1 MADETEVTQPPSHAR
16 TTPPNGQPTGPYY
29 HHSHHHHHQQHH
41 PHTQD
46 SAPSPPPSGTANHG
60 AHEATFVRPS
70 DLLRPKPVPRHIPP
84 PAPPKPERPIDR
96 DERAGLHAIRDF
108 LRARKCYDV
117 LPLSFRL
124 IELDVGLT
132 VKESLQIMVQCGI
145 VSAPLWDSN
154 TSTYAGLLTVNDYL
168 NVVRY
173 YNVHADKL
181 KDVDKLLLSDLKDVE
196 KVLNVKP
203 PETVSASPE
212 AILYDALRKQ
222 LVSRARRIPLVS
234 YDSDTQRTMVTSV
247 ITQYRILKFISMNV
261 KETDMLKKPLE
272 MIKLGTYTGIVR
284 CSMDTT
290 VLDVVDEMVTKNI
303 SSVPVVTTE
312 GMLLNVF
319 EAVDVIEILKSG
331 DYGNLTWTV
340 GKALSCRSP
349 THPGIYCCS
358 IEDGLDTIFETIKKS
373 RVHRLMVVDE
383 QNYLKGVLSLSDILH
398 YLLVDGSEEKDGAG
412 HGHLNAE
419 KIYGA

>member
-1 MADETEVTQPPSHAR
+1 MAENAEVTQTSTPPSAQPTFSTNQPTSPSAASH
-16 TTPPNGQPTGPYY
+16 TTPASLG
-29 HHSHHHHHQQHH
+29 
-41 PHTQD
+41 
-46 SAPSPPPSGTANHG
+46 
-60 AHEATFVRPS
+60 HEATFVRPS
-70 DLLRPKPVPRHIPP
+70 DLLRPRAISRPIA
-84 PAPPKPERPIDR
+84 PAKPERPIDR
-96 DERAGLHAIRDF
+96 DERAGLKAIRDF
-108 LRARKCYDV
+108 LRVRNCYEV

-132 VKESLQIMVQCGI
+132 VKESLNILVQCGI
-145 VSAPLWDSN
+145 VSAPLWDSS
-154 TSTYAGLLTVNDYL
+154 TSTYAGLLTVNDFL

-173 YNVHADKL
+173 YNLHADKL

-234 YDSDTQRTMVTSV
+234 YDSDTQRMMVTSV
-247 ITQYRILKFISMNV
+247 ITQYRILKFIAMNV
-261 KETDMLKKPLE
+261 KETEMLRKPLE
-272 MIKLGTYTGIVR
+272 MIKLGTYGNIVR

-290 VLDVVDEMVTKNI
+290 MLDVIDEMVMKNI

-312 GMLLNVF
+312 GVLLNVF
-319 EAVDVIEILKSG
+319 EAVDVIEILKTG

-340 GKALSCRSP
+340 GKALSARSP
-349 THPGIYCCS
+349 NHPGIYCCS
-358 IEDGLDTIFETIKKS
+358 LEDGLDTIMETIRKS

-383 QNYLKGVLSLSDILH
+383 NNYLKGVLSLSDILH
-398 YLLVDGSEEKDGAG
+398 YILVEGQEET
-412 HGHLNAE
+412 NQV
-419 KIYGA
+419 

>member
-1 MADETEVTQPPSHAR
+1 MADDTEVTQSPSHSR
-16 TTPPNGQPTGPYY
+16 TTPPNGQPTSPYH
-29 HHSHHHHHQQHH
+29 HHSHHHHHQHH
-41 PHTQD
+41 PHIQN
-46 SAPSPPPSGTANHG
+46 SSPSPPPPSGAANYG

-70 DLLRPKPVPRHIPP
+70 DLLRPKAVPRNIPP
-84 PAPPKPERPIDR
+84 PAPQRSERPIDR
-96 DERAGLHAIRDF
+96 DERAGLQAIRDF

-261 KETDMLKKPLE
+261 KETDMLRKPLE

-349 THPGIYCCS
+349 NHPGIYCCS
-358 IEDGLDTIFETIKKS
+358 LEDGLDTIFETIKKS

-398 YLLVDGSEEKDGAG
+398 YLLVDGPED
-412 HGHLNAE
+412 
-419 KIYGA
+419 